1 MSSDNSGQT
10 AAPREPDTGDPSD
23 GLVGSIAQAAT
34 YLLPRIDEELRSVHG
49 LSLSDFAVLRTL
61 FERRM
66 ERLTMSDLARAVGI
80 SPAGVT
86 RVMQRLAAHGLVHRE
101 RGSADRRPLFASL
114 TQAGQERLA
123 AAAPTYARAVH
134 SHLTRHAE
142 HGELEAAQGFQQ
154 RALLAEGD

>member
-1 MSSDNSGQT
+1 
-10 AAPREPDTGDPSD
+10 
-23 GLVGSIAQAAT
+23 VGSIAQAAT

-61 FERRM
+61 SERRK

-86 RVMQRLAAHGLVHRE
+86 RVMQRLSAHGLVHRE
-101 RGSADRRPLFASL
+101 HGAADRRPLFASL

-123 AAAPTYARAVH
+123 AAAPTYARAVR
-134 SHLTRHAE
+134 SHLTRHAQN
-142 HGELEAAQGFQQ
+142 GELEAAKGFLR
-154 RALLAEGD
+154 RALLADGE